1 MTYCA
6 DGAAVPGPVSAKH
19 TERRR
24 EVAESKCCEA
34 GGQEKKCAGYETIA
48 IEKTERICPLCED
61 YAASQASKP
70 VVVMS
75 CEGACLRGEVAR
87 RAANILCH
95 ELAPEKTARVC
106 LGAAFTKDTGQ
117 RNLVRKA
124 ERAVALEGCFIECAS
139 RMMRGAIPGLEVQ
152 VIAADKL
159 YEFDRDLFGSNE
171 MPEEEI
177 TGHARAVAKT
187 VAEQL

>member
-1 MTYCA
+1 MA
-6 DGAAVPGPVSAKH
+6 DEKCCGAAAQDEKSAG
-19 TERRR
+19 
-24 EVAESKCCEA
+24 C
-34 GGQEKKCAGYETIA
+34 ETIA
-48 IEKTERICPLCED
+48 IEKTGNTCPLCED

-70 VVVMS
+70 VAVMS

-95 ELAPEKTARVC
+95 ELAPEKTARIC

-124 ERAVALEGCFIECAS
+124 PRVVALEGCFIECAS
-139 RMMRGAIPGLEVQ
+139 RMMRGAIPGLEVH

-159 YEFDRDLFGSNE
+159 YEFDRDLFGVDE
-171 MPEEEI
+171 MSEEEM
-177 TGHARAVAKT
+177 TSHARTVAES